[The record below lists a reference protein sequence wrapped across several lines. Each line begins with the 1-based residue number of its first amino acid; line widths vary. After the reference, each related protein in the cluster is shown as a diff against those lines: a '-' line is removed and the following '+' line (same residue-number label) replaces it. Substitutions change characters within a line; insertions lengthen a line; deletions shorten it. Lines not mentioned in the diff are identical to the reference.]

1 MKQKEKII
9 NNVQRRDMGLPYIA
23 DDEVCAQQ
31 KKARLL
37 TQKLNSMDRSDFDG
51 IRAVLKELFG
61 KSEDLLINPPF
72 YCDYGFHIEIGD
84 GCFLNYNCTILDA
97 AKVVIGKQ
105 CVFGP
110 NVQIYT
116 SGHPLHHEARC
127 LENAVYTYAIPVTIG
142 DRCWIGGNTVI
153 CPGVHIGN
161 NVVIGAG
168 SVVVKDVPDGCL
180 AAGNPCRVIRQ
191 ITEEQRKYYFKDR
204 VFD

>member
-1 MKQKEKII
+1 MKHEEKKMD
-9 NNVQRRDMGLPYIA
+9 NVQRRDMELPYVA
-23 DDEVCAQQ
+23 DEEVCKQQ
-31 KKARLL
+31 KKARAL

-51 IRAVLKELFG
+51 IRAVLKELLG
-61 KSEDLLINPPF
+61 KSEDLLVNPPF

-105 CVFGP
+105 CLFGP

-127 LENAVYTYAIPVTIG
+127 LEKGVYTYAIPVTIG

-204 VFD
+204 MFD